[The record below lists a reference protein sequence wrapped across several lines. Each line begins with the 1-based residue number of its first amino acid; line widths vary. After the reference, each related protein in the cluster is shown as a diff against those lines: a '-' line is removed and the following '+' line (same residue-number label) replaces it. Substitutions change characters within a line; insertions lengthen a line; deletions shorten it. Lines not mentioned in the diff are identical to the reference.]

1 MLIVRRFNM
10 NLKRISPISY
20 LSLFALIVLLLI
32 QVSGAYAQIPDKFTN
47 LKVLPKD
54 IGKKELIGH
63 MKNAAIGLGVR
74 CTFCHIGEGDDLSTF
89 DFASDDK
96 RHKVNARVMFSMVKQ
111 INEEFLPKVA
121 DKSELPREIK
131 CITCHNGKEHPERL

>member
-1 MLIVRRFNM
+1 MR
-10 NLKRISPISY
+10 LKQIKPISN
-20 LSLFALIVLLLI
+20 SLIITITVLFLI
-32 QVSGAYAQIPDKFTN
+32 QVSGAYAQIPDKFSN

-54 IGKKELIGH
+54 IGKKELINN

-74 CTFCHIGEGDDLSTF
+74 CNFCHVGEGDDLSTF
-89 DFASDDK
+89 DFASDEK
-96 RHKVNARVMFSMVKQ
+96 RHKVKARVMFSMVNQ

-121 DKSELPREIK
+121 DKSEHPHEVT